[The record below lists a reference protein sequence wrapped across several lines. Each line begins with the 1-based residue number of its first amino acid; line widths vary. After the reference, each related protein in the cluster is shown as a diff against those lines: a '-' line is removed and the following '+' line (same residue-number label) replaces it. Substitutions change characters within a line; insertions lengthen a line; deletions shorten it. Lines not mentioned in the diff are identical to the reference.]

1 MPVFPFKGDCGY
13 GRHQFKLMCQTIVLS
28 RKGPVTIS
36 QCMEC
41 KTLTIWLRNLL
52 LNFTP
57 QQFSSFKAFT
67 SGLDAEQSM
76 FPFPDG
82 EDRLVL
88 RTPHNDICFTFSL
101 TEWEDFHA
109 AMEEAEYMQGVY
121 ELMYH

>member
-1 MPVFPFKGDCGY
+1 
-13 GRHQFKLMCQTIVLS
+13 MCKTIVLS
-28 RKGPVTIS
+28 RKCATVIS

-41 KTLTIWLRNLL
+41 KIMNIWLRNLL

-57 QQFSSFKAFT
+57 EQFKMFKNFT
-67 SGLDAEQSM
+67 SGLDVEESM

-88 RTPHNDICFTFSL
+88 RTPHSDICFTFSL
-101 TEWEDFHA
+101 TEWEDFQA

-121 ELMYH
+121 TLISP